1 MYRGYRMRL
10 ATTGPLSN
18 SEHVRR
24 ACFAATPTASPQGP
38 APITARSSI
47 AVALLSRHFD
57 DLVAMRADAHVLDRR
72 MGEVLQPVQIGPGG
86 RGQIG
91 EPAHVT
97 ERLLPA
103 GQGLVYRRDAPQAFH
118 VGGHRIAGLR
128 SEERRVG
135 KECRSRWAPY
145 H

>member
-1 MYRGYRMRL
+1 MRYPLYMTSFSGVEKKVMYRGYRMRL

-47 AVALLSRHFD
+47 AVGLLSRHFD

-91 EPAHVT
+91 EAAHGT

-103 GQGLVYRRDAPQAFH
+103 GQ
-118 VGGHRIAGLR
+118 R
-128 SEERRVG
+128 SEEHTS
-135 KECRSRWAPY
+135 ELQSRL
-145 H
+145 HL